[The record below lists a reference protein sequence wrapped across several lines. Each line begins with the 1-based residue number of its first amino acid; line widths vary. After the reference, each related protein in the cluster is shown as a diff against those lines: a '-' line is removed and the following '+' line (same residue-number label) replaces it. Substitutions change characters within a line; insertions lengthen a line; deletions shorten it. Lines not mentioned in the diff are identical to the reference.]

1 MTPSILQTTS
11 RIQVL
16 DFIRGFALLGILA
29 INIQTYSLFAFLRP
43 EQVYAFGL
51 DQPETY
57 APTQFF
63 IHLFFKGQFYTL
75 YSFLFGLGFYLM
87 GQKNQQ
93 AGRDANRLFK
103 RRLWGLLLL
112 GVIHAFIFWFGDIL
126 HKYALLGFTLIYFNQ
141 KSVFTLLKWVMG
153 LALLVILCQTVNTL
167 FFPATPQQ
175 LARNQQEFDAVI
187 SQVITT
193 WQHGSLLQVMSLQK
207 LGVLMLHLK
216 AVQQGLAS
224 YAHYLI
230 MFLLGLMAGKLHLF
244 QHLARFKLSLLRI
257 ALLVFPL
264 AVVLKAL
271 SGLPLFGIHLLPS
284 HQLAAEKL
292 LFSLAEFIG
301 TPLLTL
307 VLLMELT
314 LCWPHLPARFVGWI
328 ANTGRMGLTNYLL
341 QTLLCM
347 VLFYGY
353 AGGLAGKVTLLETL
367 GIVLLLYGFQ
377 VGYSNVWLRYHSM
390 GPMEKLWRRWTY
402 GQLQA
407 TKIKRVKAPAAR

>member
-1 MTPSILQTTS
+1 MASSILPTTT

-16 DFIRGFALLGILA
+16 DFIRGFALFGILV
-29 INIQTYSLFAFLRP
+29 INIQTYALFAFLRP
-43 EQVYAFGL
+43 EQVYALSL
-51 DQPETY
+51 DQPTTY

-63 IHLFFKGQFYTL
+63 LHLFFKGQFYTL

-87 GQKNQQ
+87 EQKNQQ
-93 AGRDANRLFK
+93 AGWDANRLFK

-112 GVIHAFIFWFGDIL
+112 GLIHAFIFWFGDVL
-126 HKYALLGFTLIYFNQ
+126 HKYALLGFTLIYFNRQ
-141 KSVFTLLKWVMG
+141 SVATLLRWIIG
-153 LALLVILCQTVNTL
+153 LVLLVILCQTVNTV

-175 LARNQQEFDAVI
+175 LAQNQQEFDAVI
-187 SQVITT
+187 RQVLQI
-193 WQHGSLLQVMSLQK
+193 WQQGSLLQVMSMQA
-207 LGVLMLHLK
+207 LGVVMLHLK

-230 MFLLGLMAGKLHLF
+230 MFLLGLIAGKLHLF
-244 QHLARFKLSLLRI
+244 QHIDRFKLSFLRI

-271 SGLPLFGIHLLPS
+271 SGLPLFGIHLLPP

-328 ANTGRMGLTNYLL
+328 ASTGRMGLTNYLL

-347 VLFYGY
+347 ALFYGY
-353 AGGLAGKVTLLETL
+353 AGGLAGKVTLLEAL
-367 GIVLLLYGFQ
+367 GLVLLIYGLQ
-377 VGYSNVWLRYHSM
+377 VVYSNVWLRYHSM

-402 GQLQA
+402 GQEEA
-407 TKIKRVKAPAAR
+407 AKIKRVKAPAAR